1 MRHSRRRLLAAG
13 GALPLLAV
21 SGQPAQ
27 AAVRPRIGIA
37 FGSGSR
43 HGLVHVGIIKA
54 FAEAGLRPAVVT
66 GTSAGAIAGALWAS
80 GLEWDRIRRAAS
92 EISWLKG
99 GRLSLDMGLLDNE
112 SVRRLVRE
120 HTAGRPIQ
128 DWPIRFGAVASDFAT
143 GERVLLSSG
152 DASEAV
158 TASASVPVLYAPV
171 PIGGRG
177 LVDGALVE
185 PVPIRAARELG
196 AEFVI
201 AVDVAFRP
209 SEEPASSIF
218 DAPFQAMHILVNRLI
233 EEQIGEAD
241 FAIRLDVHHLFD
253 APDTDRMLLAAGERA
268 VRERWPQIQ
277 AALLAPAAGRLRK
290 GCAA

>member
-13 GALPLLAV
+13 FAAPVLAA
-21 SGQPAQ
+21 SGPAAS
-27 AAVRPRIGIA
+27 AASRPRIGIA

-54 FAEAGLRPAVVT
+54 FAEAGMRPAVVT

-80 GLEWDRIRRAAS
+80 GLEWERIRQAAG

-99 GRLSLDMGLLDNE
+99 GRLSLDLGLLSNE

-120 HTAGRPIQ
+120 HTAGRPIE

-152 DASEAV
+152 DASDAV
-158 TASASVPVLYAPV
+158 AASASLPVLYAPV

-241 FAIRLDVHHLFD
+241 FAIRLNVHHLFE
-253 APDTDRMLLAAGERA
+253 APDTDRRLLAAGERA
-268 VRERWPQIQ
+268 VRERWARIQ
-277 AALLAPAAGRLRK
+277 AALQAPAGAPSRK

>member
-1 MRHSRRRLLAAG
+1 MRHSRRRLLTAGIAA
-13 GALPLLAV
+13 PVLAV
-21 SGQPAQ
+21 SAPAVH
-27 AAVRPRIGIA
+27 AASRPRIGIA

-54 FAEAGLRPAVVT
+54 LAEAGLRPQVVT

-80 GLEWDRIRRAAS
+80 GLEWDRIRQAAG
-92 EISWLKG
+92 EISWLEG
-99 GRLSLDMGLLDNE
+99 GRLSFDLGLLSNE

-120 HTAGRPIQ
+120 RTAGRPME
-128 DWPIRFGAVASDFAT
+128 DWPIRFGAVAADFAT

-152 DASEAV
+152 DPGDAV
-158 TASASVPVLYAPV
+158 AASASMPVLYAPV
-171 PIGGRG
+171 TIGGRG

-196 AEFVI
+196 AEVVI

-209 SEEPASSIF
+209 AEEPPGSVL

-241 FAIRLDVHHLFD
+241 FAIRLNVHHLFA
-253 APDTDRMLLAAGERA
+253 APDTDRRLLAAGERA
-268 VRERWPQIQ
+268 VRERWPAIQ
-277 AALLAPAAGRLRK
+277 AALQAPAGGPPRK